1 MQILMKRSTLL
12 LPLLLLAFS
21 HSAPISAKNGPEAK
35 HDSVTAVMEQYAK
48 ALEAAQ
54 KAESAHTNALD
65 ILHKAQEALKNDTTN
80 AAKKKAVEAA
90 KVQADSLQQEAKAP
104 QAEADRLKQQLLDR
118 LHAAPA
124 GLPWWLA
131 ALLGV
136 LLVGVS
142 LIGGMRVANTL
153 AKKRKARKAKAN
165 VDYARSTQLVHEG
178 KQDAGLLMS
187 VKAFLDYD
195 TNKLALE
202 KASVKE
208 TAGSRKRQGK
218 SAPGRTFLLQTVRVP
233 ADKAGLDRFSTQL
246 LAYYGRAI
254 NPKSLGNLLQKGF
267 TEEGTERRV
276 YHLPLWASTDEQNDY
291 SQSVVKEE
299 KRYYFQPFPT
309 SVPDQPEVDAAPFEP
324 LDQLLQ
330 QLQSAPQEAAAEVTA
345 TLQEPNA
352 PAQPAESADNAENA
366 GNSSHTVEW
375 TIENGTH
382 DALSQ
387 QSTAEPTIETAAN
400 EAAPAA
406 QTAAPAAPR
415 EPGIFVPQATLEA
428 IAQARQGEK
437 STLLALLQQ
446 ASQASQG
453 LSTQND
459 LARQL
464 SDEQNRTRQ
473 LTADLEQLRNG
484 NATLDKALKANEQQL
499 QKATAE
505 QQKLTEANQR
515 LTTDKKGLQDKVD
528 ALRTEVDNCRKA
540 QQSYRSVI
548 DFWPELQPMAKQLLQ
563 LLDNSR
569 QIELHAQAMTAYDE
583 GSDDDRNYYLVRIA
597 RKMQEQLSAAADIIG
612 PLRAD
617 LPLLAQHQMVRTDG
631 WIYTQLHTVK
641 AAERAATLGQLIERA
656 LVQVVSATVIAADEY
671 AYWLPEMI
679 GVTDRVTREF
689 TPLRDALL
697 ASANACGLKVGH
709 VQPFTLIN
717 PTNTENIA
725 FWPDDSHR
733 WQPGTVIEVFSLAV
747 NGSKAQVKATRP

>member
-35 HDSVTAVMEQYAK
+35 PDSVTVVMERYAK
-48 ALEAAQ
+48 ALKAAQ

-80 AAKKKAVEAA
+80 AANKKAVDAA
-90 KVQADSLQQEAKAP
+90 EVQADSLQQAAQAP
-104 QAEADRLKQQLLDR
+104 KAEAERLKKQLLAQ
-118 LHAAPA
+118 LHAAHA
-124 GLPWWLA
+124 GLPLWLA
-131 ALLGV
+131 ALMGM

-142 LIGGMRVANTL
+142 FIGGMRVANTL
-153 AKKRKARKAKAN
+153 AKKRKARKAQAN
-165 VDYARSTQLVHEG
+165 VDYARCTQLVREG
-178 KQDAGLLMS
+178 KQGAGLLMS

-218 SAPGRTFLLQTVRVP
+218 SAQGRTFLLQTVRVP

-291 SQSVVKEE
+291 SQSVVKEG

-345 TLQEPNA
+345 TQQEQNA
-352 PAQPAESADNAENA
+352 PAQPAEHAENA
-366 GNSSHTVEW
+366 EKAEITSNTVEW
-375 TIENGTH
+375 TIGNATN

-387 QSTAEPTIETAAN
+387 QTTAEPTTET
-400 EAAPAA
+400 AA
-406 QTAAPAAPR
+406 QTAAQTAAAPR

-505 QQKLTEANQR
+505 QQKMAEANQR

-617 LPLLAQHQMVRTDG
+617 LPLLAKHQMVRTDG

>member
-35 HDSVTAVMEQYAK
+35 PDSVTAVMEQYAK

-54 KAESAHTNALD
+54 KAESAHQHALD
-65 ILHKAQEALKNDTTN
+65 VLHKAQEALKNDTAD
-80 AAKKKAVEAA
+80 AAKKKAVAAAEA
-90 KVQADSLQQEAKAP
+90 QADSLQQEAQVPKGE
-104 QAEADRLKQQLLDR
+104 AERLKQQLLAQ

-124 GLPWWLA
+124 GLPLWLA

-136 LLVGVS
+136 LLVAVS

-153 AKKRKARKAKAN
+153 AKKRKARKAQAN
-165 VDYARSTQLVHEG
+165 VDYARCTRLVREG
-178 KQDAGLLMS
+178 KQDAGLLVS
-187 VKAFLDYD
+187 VKAFMDHD
-195 TNKLALE
+195 SSKLALE

-208 TAGSRKRQGK
+208 TVSDRKRHGK
-218 SAPGRTFLLQTVRVP
+218 PTPGRTFLLQTVRVP
-233 ADKAGLDRFSTQL
+233 ADKAGIDRFSTQL
-246 LAYYGRAI
+246 LAYYGYAI
-254 NPKSLGNLLQKGF
+254 NQKTLRNLLEKGF
-267 TEEGTERRV
+267 IEEGSQRRV
-276 YHLPLWASTDEQNDY
+276 YHLPLWASADGQENY
-291 SQSVVKEE
+291 SQSVVKEK

-309 SVPDQPEVDAAPFEP
+309 TVTEQPEVDAVPFAE

-330 QLQSAPQEAAAEVTA
+330 QLQPAPQEAAAEVNA
-345 TLQEPNA
+345 TQQEQNV
-352 PAQPAESADNAENA
+352 PAQPAENAENA
-366 GNSSHTVEW
+366 EISSHTVEW
-375 TIENGTH
+375 TIGNGTH

-387 QSTAEPTIETAAN
+387 QTTTEQTTETAAN

-406 QTAAPAAPR
+406 LTAAPSAPR

-437 STLLALLQQ
+437 STLQALLQQ

-453 LSTQND
+453 LSTQHD
-459 LARQL
+459 LACQL

>member
-35 HDSVTAVMEQYAK
+35 PDSVTAVMEQYAK

-54 KAESAHTNALD
+54 KAESAHQHALD
-65 ILHKAQEALKNDTTN
+65 VLHKAQEALKNDTAD
-80 AAKKKAVEAA
+80 AAKKKAVAAAEA
-90 KVQADSLQQEAKAP
+90 QADSLQQEAQVPKGE
-104 QAEADRLKQQLLDR
+104 AERLKQQLLAQ

-124 GLPWWLA
+124 GLPLWLA

-136 LLVGVS
+136 LLVAVS

-153 AKKRKARKAKAN
+153 AKKRKARKAQAN
-165 VDYARSTQLVHEG
+165 VDYARCTRLVREG
-178 KQDAGLLMS
+178 KQDAGLLVS
-187 VKAFLDYD
+187 VKAFMDHD
-195 TNKLALE
+195 SSKLALE

-208 TAGSRKRQGK
+208 TVSDRKRHGK
-218 SAPGRTFLLQTVRVP
+218 PTPGRTFLLQTVRVP
-233 ADKAGLDRFSTQL
+233 ADKAGIDRFSTQL
-246 LAYYGRAI
+246 LAYYGYAI
-254 NPKSLGNLLQKGF
+254 NQKTLRNLLEKGF
-267 TEEGTERRV
+267 IEEGSQRRV
-276 YHLPLWASTDEQNDY
+276 YHLPLWASADGQENY
-291 SQSVVKEE
+291 SQSVVKEK

-309 SVPDQPEVDAAPFEP
+309 TVTEQPEVDAVPFAE

-330 QLQSAPQEAAAEVTA
+330 QLQPAPQEAAAEVNA
-345 TLQEPNA
+345 TQQEQNV
-352 PAQPAESADNAENA
+352 PAQPAENAENA
-366 GNSSHTVEW
+366 EISSHTVEW
-375 TIENGTH
+375 TIGNGTH

-387 QSTAEPTIETAAN
+387 QTTTEQTTETAAN

-406 QTAAPAAPR
+406 LTAAPSAPR

-437 STLLALLQQ
+437 STLQALLQQ

-453 LSTQND
+453 LSTQHD
-459 LARQL
+459 LACQL

-697 ASANACGLKVGH
+697 SSANDCGLKVGH

-725 FWPDDSHR
+725 FWPDDDHR

>member
-35 HDSVTAVMEQYAK
+35 PDSVTLVMEQYAK
-48 ALEAAQ
+48 ALVAAH
-54 KAESAHTNALD
+54 KAESAHQHALD
-65 ILHKAQEALKNDTTN
+65 VLHKAQKALKDDTAN
-80 AAKKKAVEAA
+80 ATKKKAVDAA
-90 KVQADSLQQEAKAP
+90 EVQADSLKQAAQAP
-104 QAEADRLKQQLLDR
+104 KAEADRLKQQLLAQ

-131 ALLGV
+131 ALMGV

-142 LIGGMRVANTL
+142 FIGGMRVANTL
-153 AKKRKARKAKAN
+153 TKKRKARKAQAH
-165 VDYARSTQLVHEG
+165 VDYARCTQLVREG
-178 KQDAGLLMS
+178 KQNAGLLVS
-187 VKAFLDYD
+187 VKAFMDHD
-195 TNKLALE
+195 SSKLALE

-208 TAGSRKRQGK
+208 TVSDRKRHGK
-218 SAPGRTFLLQTVRVP
+218 PTPGRTFLLQTVRVP
-233 ADKAGLDRFSTQL
+233 ADKAGIDRFSTQL
-246 LAYYGRAI
+246 LAYYGYAI
-254 NPKSLGNLLQKGF
+254 NQKTLRNLLEKGF
-267 TEEGTERRV
+267 IEEGSQRRV
-276 YHLPLWASTDEQNDY
+276 YHLPLWASADGQENY
-291 SQSVVKEE
+291 SQSVVKEK

-309 SVPDQPEVDAAPFEP
+309 TVTEQPEVDAAPFAE

-330 QLQSAPQEAAAEVTA
+330 QLQPAPQEAAAGVPA
-345 TLQEPNA
+345 AQQELNA
-352 PAQPAESADNAENA
+352 PAQPAENAGNAENA
-366 GNSSHTVEW
+366 EISSNTVEW
-375 TIENGTH
+375 TIGNATN
-382 DALSQ
+382 DALSEQ
-387 QSTAEPTIETAAN
+387 TPTEQTT
-400 EAAPAA
+400 EAAAGEATPAA
-406 QTAAPAAPR
+406 QTAALAAPR

-437 STLLALLQQ
+437 STLQALLQQ
-446 ASQASQG
+446 ASQASQS
-453 LSTQND
+453 LSTHND

-484 NATLDKALKANEQQL
+484 NASLDKALKANEQQL
-499 QKATAE
+499 QKATTE

-569 QIELHAQAMTAYDE
+569 QIELHAQVMTAYDE

>member
-1 MQILMKRSTLL
+1 MQILMKRSTML

-35 HDSVTAVMEQYAK
+35 SDSITVVMEQYAK
-48 ALEAAQ
+48 ALEAAH
-54 KAESAHTNALD
+54 KAESAHSTALD
-65 ILHKAQEALKNDTTN
+65 ILHKAQEALKNDTAN
-80 AAKKKAVEAA
+80 AGKKKAVAA
-90 KVQADSLQQEAKAP
+90 AEVQADSLQQ
-104 QAEADRLKQQLLDR
+104 QAEAPKAEAERLKQQLLDQ

-124 GLPWWLA
+124 GLPLWLA
-131 ALLGV
+131 ALMGV

-153 AKKRKARKAKAN
+153 AKKRKARKARAN
-165 VDYARSTQLVHEG
+165 VDYARCTQLVREG
-178 KQDAGLLMS
+178 KQDASLLVS
-187 VKAFLDYD
+187 VKAFLDND
-195 TNKLALE
+195 SNKLALE

-233 ADKAGLDRFSTQL
+233 ADKAGLERFSTQL

-254 NPKSLGNLLQKGF
+254 NQKTLRNLLEKGF
-267 TEEGTERRV
+267 TDEGSQRRV
-276 YHLPLWASTDEQNDY
+276 YHLPLWASADEQNDY

-309 SVPDQPEVDAAPFEP
+309 TVTEQPEVDAAPFAQ

-330 QLQSAPQEAAAEVTA
+330 QLQPTPQEAEAEVPPTQ
-345 TLQEPNA
+345 QEQNA
-352 PAQPAESADNAENA
+352 PAQPAESAGNAENA
-366 GNSSHTVEW
+366 EISSHTVEW
-375 TIENGTH
+375 TIGNGTN
-382 DALSQ
+382 DALSEQ
-387 QSTAEPTIETAAN
+387 TATEQTTEAATS
-400 EAAPAA
+400 EAAPAV
-406 QTAAPAAPR
+406 QPAAPAAPR

-437 STLLALLQQ
+437 STLQALLQQ
-446 ASQASQG
+446 ASQASQS
-453 LSTQND
+453 LSAHND

-499 QKATAE
+499 QKAAAE
-505 QQKLTEANQR
+505 RQKLTEANQR
-515 LTTDKKGLQDKVD
+515 LTADKKGLQDKVD
-528 ALRTEVDNCRKA
+528 ALHTEVDNCRKA

-697 ASANACGLKVGH
+697 SSANDCGLKVGH

-725 FWPDDSHR
+725 FWPDDAHR